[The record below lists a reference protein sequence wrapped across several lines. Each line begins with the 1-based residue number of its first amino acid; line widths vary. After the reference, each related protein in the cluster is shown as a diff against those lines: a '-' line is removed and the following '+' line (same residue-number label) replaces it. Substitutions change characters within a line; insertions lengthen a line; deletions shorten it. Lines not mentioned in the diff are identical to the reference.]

1 MNCRLVDIEG
11 ILSLESFPADITVV
25 EEHAGKV
32 NCFEV
37 VFDFGREFGLE
48 NIADGAMVFLH
59 CRIAVDIHPQI
70 ADNVLCEVLR
80 A

>member
-1 MNCRLVDIEG
+1 MNCGLVNIEG
-11 ILSLESFPADITVV
+11 ILPLESLSADVTVV

-70 ADNVLCEVLR
+70 ADNVLSEVLR

>member
-37 VFDFGREFGLE
+37 VFDFGREFGL
-48 NIADGAMVFLH
+48 ASLWGPDGGAIRLLF
-59 CRIAVDIHPQI
+59 
-70 ADNVLCEVLR
+70 R
-80 A
+80 AN